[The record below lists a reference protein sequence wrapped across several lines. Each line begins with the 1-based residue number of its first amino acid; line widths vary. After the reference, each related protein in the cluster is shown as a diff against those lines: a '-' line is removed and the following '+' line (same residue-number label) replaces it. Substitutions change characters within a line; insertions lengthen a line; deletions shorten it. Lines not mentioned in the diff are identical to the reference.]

1 MVQLRPG
8 LYLGLTQPLGLALL
22 SVFCVCL
29 SVLSDGGAVALKINN
44 KNNVT
49 IKPLKKERMIILY
62 KNTDT
67 VHP

>member
-22 SVFCVCL
+22 SVLCVCL
-29 SVLSDGGAVALKINN
+29 SVLSDGAVALKINN

-49 IKPLKKERMIILY
+49 IQPLKKERMIILY

>member
-1 MVQLRPG
+1 MQLRPG
-8 LYLGLTQPLGLALL
+8 LCLGLTQPVGLTLL

-44 KNNVT
+44 KNKVT
-49 IKPLKKERMIILY
+49 IQPLKKERMILLY

-67 VHP
+67 FHP

>member
-8 LYLGLTQPLGLALL
+8 LYLGLTQPVGLVLL
-22 SVFCVCL
+22 FCFLCL

-49 IKPLKKERMIILY
+49 IQPLKKERMIILY

-67 VHP
+67 FHP